1 MTFLLLLFTGGCAF
15 WDLKK
20 RRIPNG
26 MLLLGGLWSGDE
38 DGIYGRMGRAAA
50 GIWGGAYDGD
60 WRDLWI
66 FDS

>member
-26 MLLLGGLWSGDE
+26 MLLLGGLLFLLIRFGLGINEDVRPDGSGRRRD
-38 DGIYGRMGRAAA
+38 DGRR
-50 GIWGGAYDGD
+50 
-60 WRDLWI
+60 L
-66 FDS
+66 